1 LRLADGS
8 ATMTTHERDRL
19 ALHRRLEQVLG
30 PEHAVNL
37 VASLPPAD
45 DRVATGRDVDRL
57 GEAVRG
63 LEVRMDRL
71 ETRMDRLETRMD
83 RLETR
88 MDRLE
93 VRIDGLYVEIR
104 AQTRTYL
111 IANTGLIVTVAALA
125 FGAAR
130 LV

>member
-1 LRLADGS
+1 MSID
-8 ATMTTHERDRL
+8 ERDRL

-37 VASLPPAD
+37 VASLPPAG
-45 DRVATGRDVDRL
+45 DRVATGRDIERLWEAVHALGDRIDRL
-57 GEAVRG
+57 EG
-63 LEVRMDRL
+63 RMDRL
-71 ETRMDRLETRMD
+71 EGRM
-83 RLETR
+83 
-88 MDRLE
+88 
-93 VRIDGLYVEIR
+93 DGLYVEIR

-111 IANTGLIVTVAALA
+111 IANTGLIATVAALA

>member
-57 GEAVRG
+57 GEAVHG
-63 LEVRMDRL
+63 LEV
-71 ETRMDRLETRMD
+71 RMDRLETRMD

-111 IANTGLIVTVAALA
+111 IANTGLIATVAALA

>member
-1 LRLADGS
+1 
-8 ATMTTHERDRL
+8 MTGHERDRL

-45 DRVATGRDVDRL
+45 DRAATGRDIDRL
-57 GEAVRG
+57 WEAVHAVEVGMER
-63 LEVRMDRL
+63 LEGRMDRL
-71 ETRMDRLETRMD
+71 EGRT
-83 RLETR
+83 
-88 MDRLE
+88 
-93 VRIDGLYVEIR
+93 DGLYVEIR

-111 IANTGLIVTVAALA
+111 VANTGLIATVAALA
-125 FGAAR
+125 FGATR

>member
-1 LRLADGS
+1 
-8 ATMTTHERDRL
+8 MTTHERDRL

-45 DRVATGRDVDRL
+45 DRVATGRDIDRL
-57 GEAVRG
+57 WEAVHG
-63 LEVRMDRL
+63 LEVRMDRF
-71 ETRMDRLETRMD
+71 EVRMDRLEDRM
-83 RLETR
+83 
-88 MDRLE
+88 
-93 VRIDGLYVEIR
+93 DGLYVEIR

-111 IANTGLIVTVAALA
+111 IANTGLIATVAALA

>member
-1 LRLADGS
+1 
-8 ATMTTHERDRL
+8 MTIHERDRL

-45 DRVATGRDVDRL
+45 DRVATGRDIDRL
-57 GEAVRG
+57 WEAVHG
-63 LEVRMDRL
+63 L
-71 ETRMDRLETRMD
+71 ETRMDRLEDRM
-83 RLETR
+83 
-88 MDRLE
+88 
-93 VRIDGLYVEIR
+93 DGLYVEIR

-111 IANTGLIVTVAALA
+111 VANTGLIATVAALA